1 MKGNKIVS
9 GMMWSFSEKIAAQV
23 VSVVVSIILA
33 RLLMPDDYGV
43 VAIVYIFT
51 VIAEIFVT
59 SGLGTALI
67 QKKDADDT
75 DFFLSVRDAHTAD
88 DIVAGVIEELV
99 QFNFILD
106 PVFSFI
112 LFSSCNCIFL

>member
-75 DFFLSVRDAHTAD
+75 DFSTLFWCNLILS
-88 DIVAGVIEELV
+88 L
-99 QFNFILD
+99 IL
-106 PVFSFI
+106 
-112 LFSSCNCIFL
+112 